1 MCSVHHPRLKGTVGR
16 SPATGIHGRT
26 AGARQQ
32 FDVHVA
38 AGRHHV
44 LTTLMLRNQAEA
56 MRRTMRNEA
65 QGVSLA
71 SSGRTDGREVLEIRG
86 DFPAG
91 D

>member
-1 MCSVHHPRLKGTVGR
+1 
-16 SPATGIHGRT
+16 
-26 AGARQQ
+26 
-32 FDVHVA
+32 
-38 AGRHHV
+38 
-44 LTTLMLRNQAEA
+44 MLRNQAEA